1 MKLIPKLY
9 LFVFTLVIGHFV
21 TAQTNSP
28 YLTETKLVIESV
40 DKKGNAFNAY
50 TNNSYMLLN
59 TATGDFLL
67 SFDVAD
73 LKTGKPKLDS
83 VLISKGPQ
91 KIIFK
96 GNISENLFVFNQQV
110 NNEKLYDMPGQLIIN
125 NTAIDCVASFDPL
138 NYGEKSNTK
147 NYRMDFK
154 LEIDA
159 DKISILGLE
168 KKIKNQF
175 VIEVKSGTINTQQ

>member
-1 MKLIPKLY
+1 MPKLY
-9 LFVFTLVIGHFV
+9 LSVFTLVISHFIS
-21 TAQTNSP
+21 AQTNSP
-28 YLTETKLVIESV
+28 YLSETKLVIESI
-40 DKKGNAFNAY
+40 DKKGDAFTAFTDY
-50 TNNSYMLLN
+50 SQMTLN

-73 LKTGKPKLDS
+73 LKTGNTKLDS
-83 VLISKGPQ
+83 ILISKGSQ
-91 KIIFK
+91 KIKFK
-96 GNISENLFVFNQQV
+96 GNIGENLFVFNQQV

-125 NTAIDCVASFDPL
+125 NSAINCVASFDPI

-154 LEIDA
+154 LEMDA

-168 KKIKNQF
+168 NKINNQF
-175 VIEVKSGTINTQQ
+175 VIEVKSGIINTQQ

>member
-1 MKLIPKLY
+1 MKLMPKLY
-9 LFVFTLVIGHFV
+9 LSVFTLVISHFIS
-21 TAQTNSP
+21 AQTNSP
-28 YLTETKLVIESV
+28 YLSETKLVIESI
-40 DKKGNAFNAY
+40 DKKGDAFTAFTDY
-50 TNNSYMLLN
+50 SQMTLN

-73 LKTGKPKLDS
+73 LKTGNAKLDS
-83 VLISKGPQ
+83 ILISKGSQ
-91 KIIFK
+91 KIKFK
-96 GNISENLFVFNQQV
+96 GNIGENLFVFNQQV

-125 NTAIDCVASFDPL
+125 NSAINCVASFDPI

-154 LEIDA
+154 LEMDA

-168 KKIKNQF
+168 NKINNQF
-175 VIEVKSGTINTQQ
+175 VIEVKSGIINTQQ